1 MARRQ
6 LPDTAMKK
14 AVDNKDPYDFCW
26 ALLEIARL
34 EWRDKGK
41 FETLST
47 TDIKNLLQAIM
58 SSQPQNKEQ
67 EAAKTATIHDIKQFL
82 K

>member
-1 MARRQ
+1 
-6 LPDTAMKK
+6 MKD

-47 TDIKNLLQAIM
+47 TDIKNILQAIM
-58 SSQPQNKEQ
+58 SASSAKEQ
-67 EAAKTATIHDIKQFL
+67 DKETKATIHDIKQYL

>member
-1 MARRQ
+1 MARRK
-6 LPDTAMKK
+6 LPVTAMKD
-14 AVDNKDPYDFCW
+14 AVDSKDPYDFCW

-58 SSQPQNKEQ
+58 SSTPQTKEQ
-67 EAAKTATIHDIKQFL
+67 EQTKTATIHDIKQFL

>member
-1 MARRQ
+1 MARRR
-6 LPDTAMKK
+6 LPVTAMKD

-47 TDIKNLLQAIM
+47 TDIKNILQAIM
-58 SSQPQNKEQ
+58 SASSAKEQ
-67 EAAKTATIHDIKQFL
+67 DKETKATIHDIKQYL